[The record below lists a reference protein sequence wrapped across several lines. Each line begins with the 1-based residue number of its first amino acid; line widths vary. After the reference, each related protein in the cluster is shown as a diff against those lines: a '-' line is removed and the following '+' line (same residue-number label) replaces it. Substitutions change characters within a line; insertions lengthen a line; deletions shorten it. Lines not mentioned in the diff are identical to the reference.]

1 MKTIE
6 LKIYSFSELSEEAQQ
21 KAISNY
27 RNNGIYC
34 QYIYDEAHETV
45 KKAGKLF
52 KLNLIGRTI
61 FDFSASHLDNNILEL
76 TGLRLRKYL
85 INNFDLYKG
94 KFYAAIGDNRII
106 NHPCIKVHKYDIS
119 KGARVSSSNFY
130 YSRIQKENSCILT
143 GVCYDDSFLSPMYN
157 FINDYRNFPS
167 ANYQTFEDIIQ
178 YCFDSLKKDL
188 ESEEEY
194 RNSDEAIKDEIEAN
208 EYEFTEDGKIYN

>member
-27 RNNGIYC
+27 RNNGIDC
-34 QYIYDEAHETV
+34 QYIYDEAYQTI
-45 KKAGKLF
+45 KKANELF
-52 KLNLIGRTI
+52 NIKEGRNSWLVFSLSHIDDNIMNLK
-61 FDFSASHLDNNILEL
+61 
-76 TGLRLRKYL
+76 GLRLRKYL
-85 INNFDLYKG
+85 INNFELYKG

-106 NHPCIKVHKYDIS
+106 NHPCIKVHKYDMN

-143 GVCYDDSFLSPMYN
+143 GVCYDDSFLGPMYD

-194 RNSDEAIKDEIEAN
+194 RNSDEAIKEEIEAN